1 VTITVI
7 LPFFLSHLQMNYL
20 QRSLE
25 PIARKLVNGR
35 SKQQLL
41 RDVTTDR
48 EEERL
53 RSIEMNLSPSK
64 AEKYMHGSTCIVD
77 QYALVSAISAA
88 TASGTVNKTSA
99 SKAVKVV
106 MAATDSFQTRVDF
119 SQYFPP
125 ISSAY
130 ASSLFQPSSPK
141 VDDASGSTVTS
152 PQLQQLQQQKLG
164 DLATDSNPHPKIAT
178 AMEGT
183 SDAISNDGQG
193 EPIISSTNSSP
204 SKAVLTLPPP
214 PPRTLPLAFSDSI
227 ASMTCKLLMG
237 RNVRGKRITTQ
248 VSSVVAAVPVL
259 LRKFIFARIDIVD
272 TINSN
277 GCATVSCI
285 LQIRMSVLYFGEREL
300 RHIPDQESDKR
311 DYLPETKV
319 SHVLLHL
326 HPMYSAPWNIAP
338 KV

>member
-1 VTITVI
+1 
-7 LPFFLSHLQMNYL
+7 MNYL

-25 PIARKLVNGR
+25 PIARKLVDGR
-35 SKQQLL
+35 SKQQLI
-41 RDVTTDR
+41 RDVTIDR

-53 RSIEMNLSPSK
+53 RSIEMKLSPSK

-77 QYALVSAISAA
+77 QYALVSAVPAT
-88 TASGTVNKTSA
+88 TASGIVNKTSA

-106 MAATDSFQTRVDF
+106 MAATGSFQTRVDF

-130 ASSLFQPSSPK
+130 ASYLFQPSSPNATSGEK
-141 VDDASGSTVTS
+141 VDDASDATVTS
-152 PQLQQLQQQKLG
+152 PQLQQHQQQQQHQQKLG
-164 DLATDSNPHPKIAT
+164 DLANDSNVSPD
-178 AMEGT
+178 EGT
-183 SDAISNDGQG
+183 ADAISKGGEG
-193 EPIISSTNSSP
+193 EPTISSTNSSP

-214 PPRTLPLAFSDSI
+214 PPRTLPLAFSDSV

-248 VSSVVAAVPVL
+248 VNLVL
-259 LRKFIFARIDIVD
+259 LLFLYYQIHLIMLAFIVD
-272 TINSN
+272 TTNSN
-277 GCATVSCI
+277 GRATTSCI
-285 LQIRMSVLYFGEREL
+285 LQIRMSVLYFGEQEL

-326 HPMYSAPWNIAP
+326 HPMYSAPWNIAQ
-338 KV
+338 KVW